1 MKEKEKEN
9 QLPAPEENSGPQ
21 EETSQAATQEE
32 SPQAGPQEESVSVGS
47 SGGARQESPEA
58 PCVAFVVVHT
68 EQRDDSLLLR
78 HCLRSLRKN
87 LRQVDSAIVVVGP
100 RQPRWL
106 ADGNYRQADAVT
118 PAVILDACPSE
129 AGRIVVMTDRMHL
142 ANPVMPADIAVLKA
156 LPEPKDLDTIQLL
169 QQLTGNTDHP
179 WHDYDVKMPAMLLR
193 TPLQQF
199 SAELPADSMS
209 CAVSAESLA
218 RLVTLYFNAV
228 YPDVIPLRTDWKTDS
243 WLVPVVSRSPRPAA
257 VNEYLK
263 YKKFIYIYPTADGPQ
278 VTALLKF
285 LTPDRAPWE
294 TDYADPSED

>member
-21 EETSQAATQEE
+21 EE
-32 SPQAGPQEESVSVGS
+32 SPQAGNKEESVSAGP
-47 SGGARQESPEA
+47 SGGSCQESPEA
-58 PCVAFVVVHT
+58 PRVAFVVVHT

-87 LRQVDSAIVVVGP
+87 LRQVDAAIVVVGP

-106 ADGNYRQADAVT
+106 ADLYRQADAVT
-118 PAVILDACPSE
+118 PAVILDACPPE

-156 LPEPKDLDTIQLL
+156 LPEPKDQDTIQLL
-169 QQLTGNTDHP
+169 QQLTGNADHP

-209 CAVSAESLA
+209 GAVSAESLA

-228 YPDVIPLRTDWKTDS
+228 YPDVIPLRTDWKTDF

-294 TDYADPSED
+294 TDHADPSED